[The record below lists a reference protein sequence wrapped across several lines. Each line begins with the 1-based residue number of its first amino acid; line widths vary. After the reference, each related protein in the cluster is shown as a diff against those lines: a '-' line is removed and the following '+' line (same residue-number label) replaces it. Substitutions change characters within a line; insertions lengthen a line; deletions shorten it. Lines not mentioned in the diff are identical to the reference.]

1 MHVLVTCKNED
12 DSIQTEGA
20 RAVTTFSHHNKSME
34 IFLEAQGRLTLQS
47 LVRSR
52 QISKLILDVMDVL
65 VTCKNKEGDQK

>member
-20 RAVTTFSHHNKSME
+20 TVVTTFSHNKSME